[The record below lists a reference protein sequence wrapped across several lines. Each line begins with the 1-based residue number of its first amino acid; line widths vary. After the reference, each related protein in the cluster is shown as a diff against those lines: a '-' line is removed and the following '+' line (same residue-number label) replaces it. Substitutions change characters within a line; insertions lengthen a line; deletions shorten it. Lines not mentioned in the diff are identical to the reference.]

1 MVGLQQLSA
10 AQTPRLDLVPEL
22 QRRCSNLDGGQQGV
36 LKRLGQ
42 LQAGMGDAARQTAQ
56 DCANLKREVGSL
68 KVIIQDLVNELQGV
82 RVQQGNLAGTVS
94 GVLDQYRGLD
104 RRVENSTTQGA
115 LAVGRV
121 QGVEVEVGQ
130 AVENLQKQLVEVR
143 RVAYTPSK
151 IETRPISTPLGP
163 PLSTHYAAG
172 GGPAERGGL
181 IPPDSSHAL
190 DPNMVVREA
199 APKGGPPRRTPL
211 PWPP

>member
-36 LKRLGQ
+36 LKSLGQ
-42 LQAGMGDAARQTAQ
+42 LQAGIGDAARQTAQ

-94 GVLDQYRGLD
+94 GVLDQCRGLD
-104 RRVENSTTQGA
+104 RRVKNSTTQGA

-130 AVENLQKQLVEVR
+130 AVENLQNELVEVR
-143 RVAYTPSK
+143 GVAFNPSK
-151 IETRPISTPLGP
+151 VDTRPISTPLGP
-163 PLSTHYAAG
+163 PCQLTMQQEEVLLNEVAYF
-172 GGPAERGGL
+172 PR
-181 IPPDSSHAL
+181 IPH
-190 DPNMVVREA
+190 MR
-199 APKGGPPRRTPL
+199 
-211 PWPP
+211 